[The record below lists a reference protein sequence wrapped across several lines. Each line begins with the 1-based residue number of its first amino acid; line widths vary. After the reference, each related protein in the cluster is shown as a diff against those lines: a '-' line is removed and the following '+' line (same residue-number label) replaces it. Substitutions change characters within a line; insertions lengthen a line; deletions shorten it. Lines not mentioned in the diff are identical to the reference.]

1 MREPSLASLPRIGH
15 ALLGTACL
23 LFAGC
28 FGPQIASGAFG
39 CDPQDDPPCP
49 NGFFCVDER
58 CVSVS
63 DSAGDGG
70 AHGSDGAAGAVDA
83 AGAAEDLSVA
93 PGGDLLQA
101 PFDLTARPDLRP
113 PPDLSPPLDLATGM
127 CGHAGAPCTSIGD
140 CCSMYCRTDGI
151 CIGG

>member
-15 ALLGTACL
+15 VLLGAACL

-58 CVSVS
+58 CVS
-63 DSAGDGG
+63 DSV
-70 AHGSDGAAGAVDA
+70 SDGAAGAVDA
-83 AGAAEDLSVA
+83 AGAAEDLTVA
-93 PGGDLLQA
+93 PGGDLLPA
-101 PFDLTARPDLRP
+101 PFDMTARP
-113 PPDLSPPLDLATGM
+113 
-127 CGHAGAPCTSIGD
+127 I
-140 CCSMYCRTDGI
+140 
-151 CIGG
+151 